1 MVSLNITIKEKLS
14 GHLSALRGHDPRYGP
29 TQARAS
35 PEEGHNTGLYHRCP
49 SGQLIII
56 LALLDLSGA
65 TFGPQASSNRMGK
78 NSIGEEGDQTRP
90 QVTSFCSLS
99 SEQEIFDERLSAV
112 CGERLYYDDLTSRG
126 QRATCDTLPNFSQHA
141 TYMH

>member
-1 MVSLNITIKEKLS
+1 MASLNITIKAKLS
-14 GHLSALRGHDPRYGP
+14 GHLRALRGHDPRYGP

-35 PEEGHNTGLYHRCP
+35 PSEGHNTGLYRGCP

-56 LALLDLSGA
+56 LAVDASGGH
-65 TFGPQASSNRMGK
+65 FWPSGQQQQDGEP
-78 NSIGEEGDQTRP
+78 SIGEEGDQTGP

-126 QRATCDTLPNFSQHA
+126 QRATRDTLPNFSQHA
-141 TYMH
+141 TYVH

>member
-1 MVSLNITIKEKLS
+1 M
-14 GHLSALRGHDPRYGP
+14 
-29 TQARAS
+29 
-35 PEEGHNTGLYHRCP
+35 
-49 SGQLIII
+49 III

-65 TFGPQASSNRMGK
+65 TFGPQASSNRMRK

-90 QVTSFCSLS
+90 QVRSFCSLS
-99 SEQEIFDERLSAV
+99 PEQEIFDERLSAV